1 MSEMV
6 EPETQDFI
14 KVAAAE
20 RFLRGGM
27 ACRVVAPSGAVVVKA
42 LESVGDRDL
51 AASLARG
58 GAAILLSAR
67 RAAALGIATSGP
79 AAVRVEP
86 GPGGG
91 VEQVR
96 ALVDPTRLLATL
108 ETMPSRAASPVET
121 AAVELCKIAS
131 LLPACVVL
139 ADGEP
144 SGLELDAT
152 AIMAYRTAVARSVE
166 RITEARV
173 PLLDAADARFIAFR
187 SSLGGPQH
195 HAILIG
201 RPERQAAPLCRLHS
215 ECFTGDLFG
224 SLRCDCG
231 EQLKGAIRRMDEA
244 GGGVLLYLAQE
255 GRGIGLV
262 NKLRAYRLQ
271 DSGVDTVDA
280 NTHLGFE
287 PDERDF
293 IAAATMLRALGFDAV
308 RLLTNNPDKVAQL
321 AERGIEV
328 VERVEHSFAANCHN
342 RFYLETKARRSGHLM
357 RLPDLPRRGAA

>member
-6 EPETQDFI
+6 EPATQDFI

-20 RFLRGGM
+20 PFLRGGM
-27 ACRVVAPSGAVVVKA
+27 ACRVVAPSGSIGVKA
-42 LESVGDRDL
+42 LESMEDSELGAVL
-51 AASLARG
+51 AT
-58 GAAILLSAR
+58 GAATVVLSAR
-67 RAAALGIATSGP
+67 RAAALGIEVSEP
-79 AAVRVEP
+79 AAVRVSLAA
-86 GPGGG
+86 GTGI
-91 VEQVR
+91 EQVR
-96 ALVDPTRLLATL
+96 ALVDPTRLMAALGAMPARPATPA
-108 ETMPSRAASPVET
+108 EV
-121 AAVELCKIAS
+121 AAVELCKIAN
-131 LLPACVVL
+131 LLPACIAL
-139 ADGEP
+139 ADGGAV
-144 SGLELDAT
+144 GLELEAA

-166 RITEARV
+166 RVTEARV
-173 PLLDAADARFIAFR
+173 PLADAADARFVAFR
-187 SSLGGPQH
+187 SRLGGPQH

-231 EQLKGAIRRMDEA
+231 EQLRGAIQRMEEA

-293 IAAATMLRALGFDAV
+293 VAAATMLRALGFGAV

-328 VERVEHSFAANCHN
+328 TERVEHSFAANCHN

-357 RLPDLPRRGAA
+357 RLPELPRRGAA